1 MAENDVNRLID
12 MLYERVE
19 DAKSPALKPNLS
31 MVDRDEILDL
41 LDELRSQL
49 PVELKRAQELL
60 AAREKFVDEAKRDVE
75 RMMRQADLEAK
86 SKISDSEVL
95 YAAKEK
101 ARQMVARAEER
112 CRQLY
117 QVTNEYAEDA
127 LARTEEAVQMAL
139 DEVKQ
144 QRVRFRS
151 ASAAKMQEQR
161 DRLDGKMD
169 VENGGDS
176 E

>member
-1 MAENDVNRLID
+1 M
-12 MLYERVE
+12 
-19 DAKSPALKPNLS
+19 
-31 MVDRDEILDL
+31 
-41 LDELRSQL
+41 
-49 PVELKRAQELL
+49 
-60 AAREKFVDEAKRDVE
+60 
-75 RMMRQADLEAK
+75 
-86 SKISDSEVL
+86 SDSEVL

-101 ARQMVARAEER
+101 ARQMVARAEDR

-127 LARTEEAVQMAL
+127 LARTEEAVQLAL

-161 DRLDGKMD
+161 DKLEGKTD
-169 VENGGDS
+169 ASGEGPEG
-176 E
+176 